1 MQASGARSCIAT
13 FPEMFSAYGT
23 SFTDEYPGAL
33 YYVTSRGNA
42 GKKIVRSDKD
52 RVSFHKLITAAR
64 RPGEA
69 KRSKDLEQCAVIAP
83 RLDQD
88 MLDDVRRSV
97 KLSSRTWVQHKII
110 MRANP
115 FSTTNPGNRRLK
127 WWKKT
132 R

>member
-1 MQASGARSCIAT
+1 
-13 FPEMFSAYGT
+13 MFSAYGT

-69 KRSKDLEQCAVIAP
+69 KRSKDLEQYAVIAP

-88 MLDDVRRSV
+88 MLDDVRRFV
-97 KLSSRTWVQHKII
+97 KLSSRTWDSIRSSCELIHFPPQILGI
-110 MRANP
+110 E
-115 FSTTNPGNRRLK
+115 G
-127 WWKKT
+127 
-132 R
+132 